1 MKFRRV
7 PLAQAEGHI
16 LGHNVS
22 FEGRRVLR
30 KGGRLRSAEL
40 AQLASA
46 GQSTVF
52 VAELESDDIGEDVA
66 AQRIAQALEAPGS
79 GLECKLLGTGRVAV
93 RARALGM
100 VELTTELVVKLN
112 SIAGVTLATQPAYSV
127 AARGALVGTL
137 KIIPFALPVALV
149 EQAESIARRGPLAVP
164 ALTPKRVRIV
174 VSGSPGQEAKL
185 LPAYRSALEQR
196 LVALGSSDIES
207 EFVALGEEPEEQLG
221 RAVARALDG
230 GAELV
235 IVAGETATMDQDDL
249 AALAIQRAGGRV
261 TAFGA
266 PVFPGNLLLLGYR
279 GAQAILGAPG
289 CARARTRNVVDLVLP
304 RLLLGERL
312 GAREVAELGPGGLI
326 GGGSDAVEAADV
338 ASDGGHD

>member
-1 MKFRRV
+1 MRFRRV

-22 FEGRRVLR
+22 HDGRRVLR
-30 KGGRLRSAEL
+30 KGGRLHAPELVLLARSGH
-40 AQLASA
+40 AS
-46 GQSTVF
+46 VY
-52 VAELESDDIGEDVA
+52 VAELDPDDVSEDVA
-66 AQRIAQALEAPGS
+66 AARIATALEGPAS

-100 VELTTELVVKLN
+100 VELTSELVVKLN
-112 SIAGVTLATQPAYSV
+112 SVPGVTLATQPPYAV

-137 KIIPFALPVALV
+137 KIIPFALPGVLV
-149 EQAESIARRGPLAVP
+149 EQAEAIARRGPMAVLPLAP
-164 ALTPKRVRIV
+164 RRVRIV
-174 VSGSPGQEAKL
+174 VSGSPGQEDKL
-185 LPAYRSALEQR
+185 LPAYHRALEQR
-196 LVALGSSDIES
+196 LLALGSSDVAS
-207 EFVALGEEPEEQLG
+207 EFVALGDEPEEQLG
-221 RAVARALDG
+221 GAVRRALDT

-235 IVAGETATMDQDDL
+235 VVAGETATMDQDDL
-249 AALAIQRAGGRV
+249 AALAIQHAGGRV

-279 GAQAILGAPG
+279 GTQAILGAPG
-289 CARARTRNVVDLVLP
+289 CARGRARNVVDLILP

-312 GAREVAELGPGGLI
+312 GPREVAELGPGGLI

-338 ASDGGHD
+338 ATDAEH

>member
-7 PLAQAEGHI
+7 PLAHAEGHI

-22 FEGRRVLR
+22 HEGRRVLR
-30 KGGRLRSAEL
+30 KGGRLL
-40 AQLASA
+40 AQEIALLARS
-46 GQSTVF
+46 GQSSVY
-52 VAELESDDIGEDVA
+52 VAELEPDDVNEDVA
-66 AQRIAQALEAPGS
+66 AQRVAAALQAPGS
-79 GLECKLLGTGRVAV
+79 GLECKPLGTGRVAL
-93 RARALGM
+93 RARSLGV
-100 VELTTELVVKLN
+100 VELTAELVIELN
-112 SIAGVTLATQPAYSV
+112 SIAGVTLATQPRYTV

-149 EQAESIARRGPLAVP
+149 EQAEAIARRGPLAVIP
-164 ALTPKRVRIV
+164 LASKRVRIV
-174 VSGSPGQEAKL
+174 VSGSPGQEGKL
-185 LPAYRSALEQR
+185 LPAYRASLERR
-196 LVALGSSDIES
+196 LTALGSSDVVS
-207 EFVALGEEPEEQLG
+207 EFVALGDEPEEQLG
-221 RAVARALDG
+221 SAVKRALDA

-249 AALAIQRAGGRV
+249 AAVAIQRAGGGV

-279 GAQAILGAPG
+279 GLQAILGAPG
-289 CARARTRNVVDLVLP
+289 CARGHARNVVDLILP

-312 GAREVAELGPGGLI
+312 GPREIAQLGPGGLI

-338 ASDGGHD
+338 TSDAGHD